1 MREGAVFVLLEAID
15 GDEGQKQRFACG
27 GLLKK
32 EIHLILEFLHG
43 ALVYSE
49 KSFGVFDLLSLIVC
63 GRGIEVHLLDSFL
76 GHDIPIIPPFEQHFH
91 IKYVLLQPAFG
102 VGITGG
108 ARSISS
114 TLKC

>member
-49 KSFGVFDLLSLIVC
+49 KSFGVVDFADV
-63 GRGIEVHLLDSFL
+63 D
-76 GHDIPIIPPFEQHFH
+76 
-91 IKYVLLQPAFG
+91 G
-102 VGITGG
+102 VILAVDKQVYLRAAGG
-108 ARSISS
+108 GF
-114 TLKC
+114 